1 MARRNANLSGI
12 PADILAAATAEQA
25 EANRRREEIR
35 ERASRDALCLEA
47 AQTFLRVT
55 QAVPPAT
62 PDIPAVC
69 AALLATCQAFQ
80 AAGRLAD
87 WSRVDHDKT
96 FAGFREQGGRALSR
110 AGYDWAKRL
119 FDAGCVDELTED
131 SLADTWN
138 EQSLRDA
145 FRWLRVFIAGLSGE
159 GAVLPGLGHPPAL
172 AVPLPETAMTPPSA
186 PAERMTF
193 DERTMIITIDGRPCP
208 MEDGKSFVFVRFLYE
223 TGKPGQSVKND
234 TIKKNIA
241 GLEGHN
247 AIPRFIRMLPQAIQ
261 NIIFQD
267 RSDGGR
273 YIVLSPLEKIVPR

>member
-1 MARRNANLSGI
+1 MPQHNSDLSNI
-12 PADILAAATAEQA
+12 PEDILAAAAAEQA
-25 EANRRREEIR
+25 EAARHRDEV
-35 ERASRDALCLEA
+35 RATQERDALCHETA
-47 AQTFLRVT
+47 KEFLRVT
-55 QAVPPAT
+55 LVVPPAA
-62 PDIPAVC
+62 PDFPAVR
-69 AALLATCQAFQ
+69 AALLAVCTALKTT
-80 AAGRLAD
+80 GRLAD

-159 GAVLPGLGHPPAL
+159 GAVLPGTGHPPAP
-172 AVPLPETAMTPPSA
+172 AAPIPETAMTPPSA

-208 MEDGKSFVFVRFLYE
+208 MEDGKRFVFVRFLYE

-247 AIPRFIRMLPQAIQ
+247 AIPRFIRTLPQAIQ

-273 YIVLSPLEKIVPR
+273 YIVLPPLEK

>member
-1 MARRNANLSGI
+1 MARRNTNLSGI
-12 PADILAAATAEQA
+12 PENILAAAAAEQA
-25 EANRRREEIR
+25 ETARRRQEAREAFDRDVLCQEIAR
-35 ERASRDALCLEA
+35 GFLHAALALW
-47 AQTFLRVT
+47 TT
-55 QAVPPAT
+55 DS
-62 PDIPAVC
+62 PDIPSIRT
-69 AALLATCQAFQ
+69 ALLAACAAIQ

-87 WSRVDHDKT
+87 WSRVNHDKT
-96 FAGFREQGGRALSR
+96 FDGFRDQGGRALSR
-110 AGYDWAKRL
+110 TSFNLAQQLFERGCAG
-119 FDAGCVDELTED
+119 ELTEEQ
-131 SLADTWN
+131 LIATW
-138 EQSLRDA
+138 EEESLRDA

-159 GAVLPGLGHPPAL
+159 GAVLPGTGRPPAPP
-172 AVPLPETAMTPPSA
+172 VPIPETAMTPPSA

-208 MEDGKSFVFVRFLYE
+208 MEDGKRFVFVRFLYE

-247 AIPRFIRMLPQAIQ
+247 AIPRFIRTLPQAIQ

-273 YIVLSPLEKIVPR
+273 YIVLQPLEK